1 MKDTIKDYLFIFTY
15 HIVYIK
21 PSTLN
26 KKLLLR
32 VTFTYHIVYIKPW
45 ENIKTD
51 LIDVLFTYHI
61 VYIKPF
67 YFNAC
72 TKIH

>member
-32 VTFTYHIVYIKPW
+32 VTFTYHIVYIKQCLYGSRKLSIW
-45 ENIKTD
+45 K
-51 LIDVLFTYHI
+51 FTYHI
-61 VYIKPF
+61 VYIKPM
-67 YFNAC
+67 
-72 TKIH
+72 KIQKE